1 LANDG
6 WWLYESPSIVPAQ
19 APQRRHSKGQ
29 IRMTS
34 LAPPLP
40 EAVSVRMRLLPCKLV
55 ATLALAGLA
64 DWLFYNQLPGISA
77 VIFAITLVTCS
88 LLINWPAAD
97 RSRTQAAVV
106 VTVVGL
112 IPAIEYLDTL
122 SILLLA
128 LAIGLALAI
137 LSHPKLDSVRQGVR
151 ALRELFAVA
160 PFRLTRDAFTM
171 FSLPAFAS
179 GLAAWIVPVLLSCVF
194 AMLFVAANPL
204 IENSLRWIDLSRIAD
219 QLSVPRILF
228 WLVMLSFV
236 WPFIHIRW
244 KKSAVAPIPV
254 LRDMPREFLNAAT
267 ILRSLILFNLLF
279 AVQTALDAIY
289 LWGNVALPT
298 GITYAT
304 YAHRGAYPLIVTA
317 LLAAGFVLVAMRPG
331 GAAERSKVIRPLV
344 YLWVA
349 QNVMLVISSIL
360 RLDLYVR
367 IYFLT
372 HWRVA
377 AFIWMLLVA
386 AGLLLIVAR
395 IALGRPNEWLVRM
408 NLITLMAT
416 LYVCALVNFT
426 AIIADYNVSHSRE
439 VSGQGINL
447 DMGYLHSLGPHA
459 LPALDRLGRE
469 DPALVSRRNCLVER
483 FRRESS
489 SWRAWSFRNA
499 RLQRYLDSRQA
510 ASAVPGG

>member
-1 LANDG
+1 
-6 WWLYESPSIVPAQ
+6 
-19 APQRRHSKGQ
+19 
-29 IRMTS
+29 MTS

-40 EAVSVRMRLLPCKLV
+40 QAVSVPMRLVPFKLV
-55 ATLALAGLA
+55 ATLALAALA
-64 DWLFYNQLPGISA
+64 DWLLYDQLPGISA
-77 VIFAITLVTCS
+77 VMFAVALVMCS
-88 LLINWPAAD
+88 LLVNWPTAD
-97 RSRTQAAVV
+97 RSRTLAAILVAV
-106 VTVVGL
+106 AGM

-128 LAIGLALAI
+128 FAIGLALAI

-151 ALRELFAVA
+151 ALRELFVVA
-160 PFRLTRDAFTM
+160 PFRLARDAFAM

-194 AMLFVAANPL
+194 VMLFVAANPL
-204 IENSLRWIDLSRIAD
+204 IENSLRWINLSRIAE

-228 WLVMLSFV
+228 WLVALSFI
-236 WPFIHIRW
+236 WPFVHIRW
-244 KKSAVAPIPV
+244 KKSAAAPTPV
-254 LRDMPREFLNAAT
+254 LKDLPREFLSAAT

-279 AVQTALDAIY
+279 TVQTILDAIY

-331 GAAERSKVIRPLV
+331 GAAEQSKVIRPLV

-360 RLDLYVR
+360 RLDVYVQ

-372 HWRVA
+372 QWRVA

-395 IALGRPNEWLVRM
+395 IALGRSNEWLVRT
-408 NLITLMAT
+408 NLITLTAT

-426 AIIADYNVSHSRE
+426 AIIADYNVNHSRE

-447 DMGYLHSLGPHA
+447 DLGYLRSLGPQA
-459 LPALDRLGRE
+459 LPALDRLGRS
-469 DPALVSRRNCLVER
+469 DPSLVSHRNCLVER
-483 FRRESS
+483 FRRESAA
-489 SWRAWSFRNA
+489 WRTWSFRNA
-499 RLQRYLDSRQA
+499 RLQRYLDSLQA
-510 ASAVPGG
+510 ASATRGG